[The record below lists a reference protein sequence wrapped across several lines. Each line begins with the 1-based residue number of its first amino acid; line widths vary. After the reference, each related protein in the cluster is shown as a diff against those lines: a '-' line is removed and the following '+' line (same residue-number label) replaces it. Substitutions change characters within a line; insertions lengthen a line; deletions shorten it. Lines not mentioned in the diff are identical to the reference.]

1 VRQGQIIGFVG
12 STGLSTGAHVHYEIL
27 VNDRFVDPMRVKLPR
42 GRVLEGGSLA
52 LFEKSR
58 EQLDA
63 LMAQAPGRIAQVR

>member
-12 STGLSTGAHVHYEIL
+12 SSGLSTGSHVHYELLI
-27 VNDRFVDPMRVKLPR
+27 NDRFVNPMTVKLPR
-42 GRVLEGGSLA
+42 GRVLDGITLA

-63 LMAQAPGRIAQVR
+63 LMAHVPGRVAQIR